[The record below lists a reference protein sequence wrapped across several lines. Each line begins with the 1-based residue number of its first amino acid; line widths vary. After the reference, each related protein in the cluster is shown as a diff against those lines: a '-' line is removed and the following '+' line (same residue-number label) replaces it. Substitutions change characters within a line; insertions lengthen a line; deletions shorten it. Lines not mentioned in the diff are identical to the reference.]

1 MKNTISKIA
10 KVVLIGIFLFSG
22 LIKLNDP
29 IGTQLKLEE
38 YFDVFSVD
46 FPSMEGFWKFWIPY
60 ALPLSIILSSLEVIL
75 VIALWVNYKSKQI
88 LWSILALLIFFSFLT
103 FYSAYYNKV
112 TDCGCFGETIKLT
125 PWTSFGKD
133 IVLIFLTFLTSLGIS
148 SKSNNS
154 SIKWVLLSTILSVG
168 LGIYS
173 YFYLPINDGLAYAVG
188 ENIPQNMK
196 FREEL
201 KFKYVYSINGKEVE
215 LTEMP
220 IDTNAKFISM
230 EAINEKEA
238 RPLITD
244 YKIWIENDTIDYTK
258 ESFKGNKLMVIM
270 PNIHHSKLDA
280 LKEIGQLAK
289 ELETKGITT
298 WLVSAAA
305 SQEINE
311 LRHEYQLAFPALSAD
326 TKVLKTMIRSNPGL
340 WLISNGTVK
349 GKWSAYQLPNA
360 NDIQQSL
367 NTTVQE

>member
-1 MKNTISKIA
+1 MKNISLIA
-10 KVVLIGIFLFSG
+10 KIILIGIFLFSG

-38 YFDVFSVD
+38 YFEVFSID
-46 FPSMEGFWKFWIPY
+46 FPLMEGFWKFWIPF
-60 ALPLSIILSSLEVIL
+60 ALPLSIILSSLEIIL
-75 VIALWVNYKSKQI
+75 VVALWVNFKTKQVLI
-88 LWSILALLIFFSFLT
+88 SILALLIFFSFLT
-103 FYSAYYNKV
+103 FYSAYFNKV

-133 IVLIFLTFLTSLGIS
+133 IVLIFLTFLTWMGIS
-148 SKSNNS
+148 RNS
-154 SIKWVLLSTILSVG
+154 SSTPFKWVILSTFLSVG

-173 YFYLPINDGLAYAVG
+173 YFYLPLKDGLAYAIG

-196 FREEL
+196 AREEL
-201 KFKYVYSINGKEVE
+201 KFSYKYLIQGKEVE

-220 IDTNAKFISM
+220 LDTTAKFVSM

-244 YKIWIENDTIDYTK
+244 YKIWAENDTIDYTQ
-258 ESFKGNKLMVIM
+258 ESFKGNKLMIIM
-270 PNIHHSKLDA
+270 PNIGHAKLNV
-280 LKEIGQLAK
+280 LTEIGILAK
-289 ELETKGITT
+289 KLETKGITT
-298 WLVSAAA
+298 WLISAAA
-305 SQEINE
+305 NNEINE
-311 LRHEYQLAFPALSAD
+311 IRHEYQLGFPALSAD

-349 GKWSAYQLPNA
+349 GKWSAYHLPSA

-367 NTTVQE
+367 TSVQE